1 MKFAIKYCKN
11 YPVFYAW
18 NLDDS
23 EQETDY
29 YNHILNDQIDSDL
42 YDELSKYGGVDCVA
56 EGIYRYY
63 TQEEFNAMISNA
75 KEVVV
80 IQNPTKDELEEF
92 MTDFYKYD
100 WIK

>member
-23 EQETDY
+23 ESALDY
-29 YNHILNDQIDSDL
+29 YNHVLTDSDIGL

-63 TQEEFNAMISNA
+63 TQEEFNAMVSNA

-80 IQNPTKDELEEF
+80 IQNPTEDELEEF
-92 MTDFYKYD
+92 MTDLYKYD

>member
-23 EQETDY
+23 ESALDY
-29 YNHILNDQIDSDL
+29 CNHVLNDSDTGL
-42 YDELSKYGGVDCVA
+42 YDELSKYGSVDCVA

-75 KEVVV
+75 KEVIV
-80 IQNPTKDELEEF
+80 IQNPTEDELEEF

>member
-1 MKFAIKYCKN
+1 MKFSIKNCKK
-11 YPVFYAW
+11 YSVFFSW
-18 NLDDS
+18 NLYYFES
-23 EQETDY
+23 ALDY
-29 YNHILNDQIDSDL
+29 YNHVLNDSDTGL
-42 YDELSKYGGVDCVA
+42 YDELSKYGSVDCVA

-80 IQNPTKDELEEF
+80 IQNPTEDELEEF

-100 WIK
+100 